1 MASPIHCPTPAQV
14 YSPAGARYFQGMR
27 KLLILP
33 LACLSLA
40 AAAGDVYRWVD
51 SSGVVHYS
59 DKPLAPN
66 DKPATL
72 PHLQTYAPGAAPSGF
87 APAAASGPAAAKP
100 AGPVISIASPQPD
113 ETIRDAEGKFTV
125 TVNADLQSGEGLIFF
140 LDGAPENPQ
149 PTPSTAF
156 LYTGVERGEHS
167 VSAALIGGGGEELAR
182 TEAVAIHMKPP
193 SARH

>member
-1 MASPIHCPTPAQV
+1 
-14 YSPAGARYFQGMR
+14 MR

-51 SSGVVHYS
+51 SNGVVHYS

-66 DKPATL
+66 DKPAAL
-72 PHLQTYAPGAAPSGF
+72 PHLQTYAPGAAPTGF
-87 APAAASGPAAAKP
+87 APAPGGAAAAKP
-100 AGPVISIASPQPD
+100 AGPAITIASPAPD

-125 TVNADLQSGEGLIFF
+125 TVNAELQSGEGLIFF
-140 LDGAPENPQ
+140 LDGSPENPQ

-167 VSAALIGGGGEELAR
+167 VSAALIGAGGEELAR
-182 TEAVAIHMKPP
+182 TEAVAIHVKPP